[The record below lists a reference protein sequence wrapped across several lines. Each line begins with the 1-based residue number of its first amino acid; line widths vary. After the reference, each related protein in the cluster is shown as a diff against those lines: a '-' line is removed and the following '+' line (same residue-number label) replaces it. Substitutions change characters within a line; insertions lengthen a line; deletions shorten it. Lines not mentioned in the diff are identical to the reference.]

1 MSLISLIP
9 LNGKNIMLIIYI
21 VVIYLCYLLPNYYD
35 GIVPLDFDLFDSI
48 TQILITVPYFIR
60 KIKLKK
66 KIFKKSLSE
75 YPKIDYIIFFLVII
89 LNFLDMTLYV
99 IYDDSLFYI
108 SELFNWSNLEIFF
121 LMILSK
127 FSLNTSFHIHHIIGL
142 AIMLTFSFINDYY
155 LIKNNN
161 DDISYNF
168 KHCILSILDCVLEA
182 IVLGYKKYLI
192 DIKFISVYVVCFFF
206 GLINLIYI
214 LILYLIQ
221 YYQPRIFCLENNCLN
236 IFKYENDFKHKITLV
251 IVIGVSLMFNMIFF
265 FLYYKTI
272 YYFTPAHTLLVFYLS
287 SIITIFEITND
298 KHSPEYE
305 WVIIIFSLLFTL
317 FGLFIYLEI
326 IELNFWD
333 LNKNTRRNIE
343 QRLSNGSISSEML
356 LITEF
361 PEQNE
366 NEKKTSIKSDD
377 TSEDRKSE
385 DKTNY
390 LEIKPGYL
398 VKI

>member
-1 MSLISLIP
+1 
-9 LNGKNIMLIIYI
+9 
-21 VVIYLCYLLPNYYD
+21 
-35 GIVPLDFDLFDSI
+35 
-48 TQILITVPYFIR
+48 
-60 KIKLKK
+60 
-66 KIFKKSLSE
+66 
-75 YPKIDYIIFFLVII
+75 
-89 LNFLDMTLYV
+89 MTLYV

-108 SELFNWSNLEIFF
+108 CELFNWSNLEIIF

-127 FSLNTSFHIHHIIGL
+127 FSINTSFHIHHIIGF
-142 AIMLTFSFINDYY
+142 AIMLIFSFVNDYY

-168 KHCILSILDCVLEA
+168 KHCILSILDCLLIA
-182 IVLGYKKYLI
+182 INLGYKKYLI
-192 DIKFISVYVVCFFF
+192 DIKFISVYVVSFFF

-214 LILYLIQ
+214 LILYLFQ
-221 YYQPRIFCLENNCLN
+221 YYKPRIFCLENNCLD
-236 IFKYENDFKHKITLV
+236 IFKYENNFKHKITLI

-298 KHSPEYE
+298 NDSPEYE
-305 WVIIIFSLLFTL
+305 WVIIILSLLFTL

-333 LNKNTRRNIE
+333 LNKNTRRNID
-343 QRLSNGSISSEML
+343 QRLSNFSISSEIL
-356 LITEF
+356 LLSEF
-361 PEQNE
+361 PEQKE
-366 NEKKTSIKSDD
+366 KEKKTSRNSDD
-377 TSEDRKSE
+377 TSEDIKKE

-398 VKI
+398 IKI